1 MAKKLT
7 VNIVNAQGTVLVS
20 AHKIHAR
27 DGKIALD
34 GNLMGTM
41 PGQFYIHPID
51 VYKATKLL
59 NFEIVKEVVGMWFAG
74 RKEFKAAEQAEQA
87 KAEAAAAKPATA

>member
-7 VNIVNAQGTVLVS
+7 INIVNAQGTVLVA
-20 AHKIHAR
+20 AHKIHVR

-41 PGQFYIHPID
+41 PGQFYIYPID

-59 NFEIVKEVVGMWFAG
+59 NFEIVKEVACMWFAG

-87 KAEAAAAKPATA
+87 KAAAAKPATA

>member
-7 VNIVNAQGTVLVS
+7 INIVNAQGTVLVS
-20 AHKIHAR
+20 AHKVRAR
-27 DGKIALD
+27 DGKIVLD

-41 PGQFYIHPID
+41 PGQFYLNPID

-59 NFEIVKEVVGMWFAG
+59 DFETVKEIAKMWFKG
-74 RKEFKAAEQAEQA
+74 RKEFQAAERAEQV
-87 KAEAAAAKPATA
+87 KAGAAKPANA